1 MTHVQAGRVMARSL
15 VVLFLFVNLILCF
28 YITYQLFRTADYLA
42 SAFKIASEVLSL
54 VGMTPPDFSELKAL
68 GIYVLLLGISG
79 FALAYWVDEDG
90 SNIKKLLRSR
100 RLSMKSKKQE
110 YAEKE
115 PVELEFLECPECGE
129 ELEEGFEICPNCGYE
144 LKPISCPKC
153 GKEISRSFNLCPYC
167 GNQLK
172 EEKE

>member
-1 MTHVQAGRVMARSL
+1 MVRSL

-42 SAFKIASEVLSL
+42 SAVKVLSL
-54 VGMTPPDFSELKAL
+54 VGITPPDFSELKAL

-90 SNIKKLLRSR
+90 CNIKKLLRTR

-110 YAEKE
+110 YPEKE
-115 PVELEFLECPECGE
+115 SGELEFLECPECGE

-167 GNQLK
+167 GNKLK